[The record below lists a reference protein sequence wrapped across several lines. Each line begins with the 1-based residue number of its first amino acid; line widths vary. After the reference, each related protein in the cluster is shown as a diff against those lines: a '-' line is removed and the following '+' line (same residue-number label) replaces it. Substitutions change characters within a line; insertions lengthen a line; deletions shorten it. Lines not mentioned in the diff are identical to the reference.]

1 MLVDGGAEITLN
13 NRGRA
18 PAGRGS
24 CSFLY
29 SNFVSVELML
39 GFQFNRAG
47 QHLEG
52 AGELNGS
59 GQRTL
64 HLFGLPP

>member
-1 MLVDGGAEITLN
+1 MLVDGGAEIALN

-24 CSFLY
+24 CLILSLIM
-29 SNFVSVELML
+29 VSVELLL
-39 GFQFNRAG
+39 GLQFNRAG

-64 HLFGLPP
+64 HIFGLPP